1 LDWLI
6 AKIQISF
13 NRKVPLEIR
22 KEPLDLKIKNKYNYY
37 NNGGVEKRG
46 SGGD

>member
-1 LDWLI
+1 ML
-6 AKIQISF
+6 KINKKL
-13 NRKVPLEIR
+13 NRK
-22 KEPLDLKIKNKYNYY
+22 KPLDLKIKNKYNYY